1 MGLELLMFTI
11 VLFVLMLLYVRV
23 AAKFNVFDSPNSRSS
38 HVKST
43 ITGGGIIFP
52 IAMLCCFLAF
62 STVRSETYAWLLS
75 GMLVVSIVSFWD
87 DIVALP
93 IRVRIVVH
101 LIAVTVLLAATSV
114 FSSLF
119 WIWIPLVYIVVI
131 GTLNAY
137 NFMDGINGMTGL
149 YSLAVLIAC
158 FYFSEKNGSIVQ
170 PTYIHAAIAACAVF
184 LFFNFRTKAVMFA
197 GDVGSI
203 GLGFWVISILLLL
216 IVHTES
222 LKFVLFLSVYGV
234 DAALTILYRLKAG
247 QNIFR
252 PHRLHLY
259 QLLSNE
265 GSMHQLVVALCYA
278 LLQSLINFVVIAS
291 DLELSTLVVLVC
303 SPMIAIYLLVRR
315 SILKTKM

>member
-1 MGLELLMFTI
+1 MGLELLMFTV

-23 AAKFNVFDSPNSRSS
+23 AAKLHVFDSPNSRSS
-38 HVKST
+38 HVTST

-62 STVRSETYAWLLS
+62 GAVRSETYAWLLS

-93 IRVRIVVH
+93 IRLRIVVH
-101 LIAVTVLLAATSV
+101 LIAVTALLVATSV

-119 WIWIPLVYIVVI
+119 WLWVPLVYIVVI

-149 YSLAVLIAC
+149 YSLAVLVAC
-158 FYFSEKNGSIVQ
+158 FYFNEKNGSIVQ
-170 PTYIHAAIAACAVF
+170 PVYIYAAIAACTVF

-222 LKFVLFLSVYGV
+222 LKCVLFLSVYGV
-234 DAALTILYRLKAG
+234 DAALTILYRLRAG

-265 GSMHQLVVALCYA
+265 GRMHQLVVALCYA
-278 LLQSLINFVVIAS
+278 LLQGLINFLVIAS
-291 DLELSTLVVLVC
+291 DLELGTLVILVC